1 MSQNI
6 YYIMERMGTEATK
19 DDAVAMLEILNANGL
34 KVADISNMSEDC
46 WLTLC
51 NLVLAHNT

>member
-19 DDAVAMLEILNANGL
+19 DDAVAMLKILNANGL
-34 KVADISNMSEDC
+34 KVTDIPDLSEDF
-46 WLTLC
+46 WLTMCSQAAAL
-51 NLVLAHNT
+51 NA